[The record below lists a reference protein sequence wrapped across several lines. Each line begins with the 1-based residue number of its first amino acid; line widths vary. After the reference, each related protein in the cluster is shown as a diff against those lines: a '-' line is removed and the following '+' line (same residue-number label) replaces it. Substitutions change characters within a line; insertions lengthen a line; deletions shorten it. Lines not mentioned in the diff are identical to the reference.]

1 MERHILISSYQIV
14 HVSTQMTEQKY
25 ESSTDL
31 SNPEICILLLK
42 EKTAGRRWRKLET
55 KIPNE
60 HPRAATIGVIHLL
73 WSGFQMRHDLM
84 L

>member
-14 HVSTQMTEQKY
+14 QHVSTQMTEQKY
-25 ESSTDL
+25 ESGYRSIKSRNL
-31 SNPEICILLLK
+31 YLLLK
-42 EKTAGRRWRKLET
+42 EKTAGRRWRKLEA

-60 HPRAATIGVIHLL
+60 YPRAATLSVHLL
-73 WSGFQMRHDLM
+73 WSGFQMWYNLM